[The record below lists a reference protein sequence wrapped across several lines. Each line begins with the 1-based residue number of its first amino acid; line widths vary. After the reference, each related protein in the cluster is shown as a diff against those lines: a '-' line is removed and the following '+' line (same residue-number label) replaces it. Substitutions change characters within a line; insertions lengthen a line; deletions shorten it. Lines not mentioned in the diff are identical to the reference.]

1 MTAAT
6 TEAQE
11 AWVERVL
18 GIRRAAGGPGNE
30 MANWKARREA
40 VVASLKAISAE
51 IAAQKHPS
59 STKAIIEIQAVIK
72 NLTPEPASLQQV
84 KELQT
89 YIDGDQVVND
99 VSELAE
105 DIRTPLLGALSK
117 LSAAMDG

>member
-1 MTAAT
+1 MTAT
-6 TEAQE
+6 RTDAQD

-18 GIRRAAGGPGNE
+18 GVRRAAGGPGDE

-40 VVASLKAISAE
+40 VVASLRAISAE

-59 STKAIIEIQAVIK
+59 SAKAIIEIQAVIK

-89 YIDGDQVVND
+89 YIDSDQVVND

-105 DIRTPLLGALSK
+105 DIRTPLLGALGK
-117 LSAAMDG
+117 LSAVLAG